1 MIADYLRGPGPRAGH
16 LGRLK
21 SSHVLNII
29 SSIKLK
35 NKTFIFFSIKGKG
48 GPTPTLFCFVQE
60 LTLYEQFP
68 VFHDF

>member
-21 SSHVLNII
+21 SPHTLNVI

-35 NKTFIFFSIKGKG
+35 NKTLIFIQLREREGLPPPHTHTHIAHG
-48 GPTPTLFCFVQE
+48 LDVA
-60 LTLYEQFP
+60 
-68 VFHDF
+68 

>member
-21 SSHVLNII
+21 SPHVLNLI

-35 NKTFIFFSIKGKG
+35 NETFIFFQLREREGLPPHCSW
-48 GPTPTLFCFVQE
+48 P
-60 LTLYEQFP
+60 
-68 VFHDF
+68 

>member
-21 SSHVLNII
+21 STHVLNLI

-35 NKTFIFFSIKGKG
+35 NKTFIFFQLRERE
-48 GPTPTLFCFVQE
+48 GPPPHCSW
-60 LTLYEQFP
+60 P
-68 VFHDF
+68 

>member
-21 SSHVLNII
+21 SPHALNLI

-35 NKTFIFFSIKGKG
+35 NKTFIFFQLREREGLPPL
-48 GPTPTLFCFVQE
+48 PTPPHIAHGLDVAWG
-60 LTLYEQFP
+60 L
-68 VFHDF
+68 